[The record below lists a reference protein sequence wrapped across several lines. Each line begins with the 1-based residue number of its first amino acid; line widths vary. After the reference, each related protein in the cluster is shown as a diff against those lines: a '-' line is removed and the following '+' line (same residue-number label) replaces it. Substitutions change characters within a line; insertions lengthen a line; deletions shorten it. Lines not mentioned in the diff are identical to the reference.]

1 MVLLLLLLLLVFL
14 VLLLLML
21 PSTAALLSSS
31 ALAVAAAAAA
41 VLGVVAF
48 GATSATVAT
57 AASFVICSFC
67 FLVSFLPPKQQVADD
82 DRGRGGVPR
91 AGGPLRS
98 ELRFFSS
105 LTSSVLLVI
114 VGDSLWTLPTAS
126 PDARAGEI
134 CPR

>member
-1 MVLLLLLLLLVFL
+1 MIPL
-14 VLLLLML
+14 
-21 PSTAALLSSS
+21 TAALLSNATS
-31 ALAVAAAAAA
+31 AAAAAA
-41 VLGVVAF
+41 ADTAAAAATLGVVAL
-48 GATSATVAT
+48 VAT
-57 AASFVICSFC
+57 AATAATAATFFICSFC
-67 FLVSFLPPKQQVADD
+67 VLVSFLPAKQQAADD

-98 ELRFFSS
+98 ELRVFSS

-114 VGDSLWTLPTAS
+114 VGDPLSTLPTAS